1 MPKTNKIINKNAK
14 NISKD
19 KYLKQNNFGLSILKS
34 ILALSVIK
42 SHCFNTKSTKN
53 KLILKIASSRRI
65 DVPSF
70 VIMSFYFTH
79 KTLTCP
85 DIKVKFRRFERLIIP
100 YVGWPFIFFVM
111 NNILYYFRKIN
122 YRCSL
127 KNLIY
132 QIIIAQS
139 MNMPFH
145 FWFLLYM
152 FIINFLFLLI
162 IIIVKYN
169 YLLLF
174 QLLLMISYFL
184 QYSELNRKIY
194 FKANQKNFIGRLFE
208 LIPFAITG
216 FILFE
221 FNIIN
226 RLQNYNLNTFIF
238 SLLIYNFL
246 GYYKVFS
253 DFQGIV
259 YHGIKLNILSSCIIF
274 MFSLC
279 TIENIK
285 NKYLLNCIKSFTN
298 YTGGIFY
305 LHQIIHNYLN
315 NIIKDIK
322 KGTFIS
328 LFIIYFFSYLV
339 CFLGTLIFGKTK
351 AKFLFI

>member
-1 MPKTNKIINKNAK
+1 MLKISKKISTIDE
-14 NISKD
+14 NISND
-19 KYLKQNNFGLSILKS
+19 KYVKKNYYGLSILKS

-42 SHCFNTKSTKN
+42 SHCFNKTSTKN
-53 KLILKIASSRRI
+53 KLLLRITSSRRI
-65 DVPSF
+65 HVPSF

-85 DIKVKFRRFERLIIP
+85 DIKVKYRRFERLAIP
-100 YVGWPFIFFVM
+100 YVGWPFIYFVM
-111 NNILYYFRKIN
+111 NNILYYLGKIN

-139 MNMPFH
+139 NNMPFH
-145 FWFLLYM
+145 FWFLLDL

-162 IIIVKYN
+162 IMIMKFH

-174 QLLLMISYFL
+174 QLLLITSYFL
-184 QYSELNRKIY
+184 QYSELNRKLF

-208 LIPFAITG
+208 LIPFAVTG

-226 RLQNYNLNTFIF
+226 RLQNYKLNTFIF
-238 SLLIYNFL
+238 SLLLYNL
-246 GYYKVFS
+246 VSYYRVFS

-259 YHGIKLNILSSCIIF
+259 YHGIKLNTLSLCIVFI
-274 MFSLC
+274 FSLC
-279 TIENIK
+279 TFENIK
-285 NKYLLNCIKSFTN
+285 NKYILNIIKSFTN

-305 LHQIIHNYLN
+305 LHQIIHDYLN
-315 NIIKDIK
+315 DIINDIK
-322 KGTFIS
+322 KGTFFS
-328 LFIIYFFSYLV
+328 LFLIYFFTYLV
-339 CFLGTLIFGKTK
+339 CFFGTLISGKTK
-351 AKFLFI
+351 AKFLFT